1 MVRSASAFAASSAAT
16 FCSAASFSSRS
27 VRRVFSASR
36 FSFSVASSASRRSR
50 SSSPMRFSASAFPAA
65 SVSTFFRADA
75 RSDAPFSAS
84 SSASRRLLTRS
95 PSAFFSASASR
106 RIFSASSTA
115 SAAAD
120 SVISAADSSAAA
132 RFSNA
137 ARSERKDASRDSTVA
152 RSESMVLFES
162 FSFDSIEPLVADAS
176 RAAVASVFFF
186 EFFFL
191 SRSSSSLSSS
201 SRPNPKTP
209 PSPAPSSLQPSFHPS
224 SVSLSSASR
233 ASDVC
238 FFWFVAFPSPKEE
251 EEASSFARNVSACL
265 SAITCASLSASR
277 SRSSSASADDRA
289 TRFAP
294 SSVSRALFAAAA
306 TSAGVSMATRRRASS
321 LPPSTTFSSA
331 IHTRSCSSASAI
343 FSSRCALT
351 TPAMSAAS
359 KKRSFIALDA
369 GTKMPGSSV
378 AAGPIGVLGWD
389 AEPLASSRRRPPR
402 ELPEGVLG
410 GVFFAEP
417 MAPPNGNPSSSS
429 SVTSDCETFAML
441 VSMNAA
447 PFSAASL
454 TRSRAFA
461 ASAIAR
467 IPKDF
472 IAPVERHLVRPAHAC
487 AALLG
492 LTESS

>member
-1 MVRSASAFAASSAAT
+1 
-16 FCSAASFSSRS
+16 
-27 VRRVFSASR
+27 
-36 FSFSVASSASRRSR
+36 
-50 SSSPMRFSASAFPAA
+50 MR
-65 SVSTFFRADA
+65 RADA

-84 SSASRRLLTRS
+84 RSASCRLATRS
-95 PSAFFSASASR
+95 PSDFFSASASR

-115 SAAAD
+115 SVAAD

-137 ARSERKDASRDSTVA
+137 ARSERREASRDSTVA
-152 RSESMVLFES
+152 RSDAMVLFES
-162 FSFDSIEPLVADAS
+162 FESFESFETTNA
-176 RAAVASVFFF
+176 RATA
-186 EFFFL
+186 
-191 SRSSSSLSSS
+191 SSSSSSS
-201 SRPNPKTP
+201 SFVASRPNPKTAAGA
-209 PSPAPSSLQPSFHPS
+209 SPLSSSLQPSFQPS
-224 SVSLSSASR
+224 SG
-233 ASDVC
+233 C
-238 FFWFVAFPSPKEE
+238 FAFDVAFDVVLA
-251 EEASSFARNVSACL
+251 ASSSFSAPAPRRNVAACL
-265 SAITCASLSASR
+265 SASACASLSASR
-277 SRSSSASADDRA
+277 SRSSSASADDSA

-294 SSVSRALFAAAA
+294 SSVSRARRAAAA
-306 TSAGVSMATRRRASS
+306 TSAGRSMATRRRASS

-351 TPAMSAAS
+351 TPATSAAS

-369 GTKMPGSSV
+369 GTKMPFASSV

-389 AEPLASSRRRPPR
+389 AEPLASSRRRPAR
-402 ELPEGVLG
+402 ALPCGVLG

-472 IAPVERHLVRPAHAC
+472 IAPVERHRVRPAHCSAP
-487 AALLG
+487 LG
-492 LTESS
+492 LRESSGSESTCRKSDTRS